1 MSGKIT
7 KKELKEPDFLQAEA
21 SKFLVYFEHHR
32 LKMLVFLV
40 ALLVVMAVFGG
51 WSIYRFNYN
60 KSALKLYNQVEAASL
75 AADGE
80 EANAK
85 LLLAGYQSV
94 SAKYPHSKAGL
105 YAYYQ
110 LGNQYFELHQ
120 YDKSLQSYD
129 EFLQKADSNN
139 FLRIFAYTGQG
150 YCYEAKKDYTK
161 SLGAF
166 EEALKVPEGKE
177 LAGQIYS
184 DLARIYE
191 KLNDIKKS
199 KEYYSKAIEKTRD
212 RNMEDILRR
221 KLAALN

>member
-7 KKELKEPDFLQAEA
+7 KKELKEPDFLQIEA
-21 SKFLVYFEHHR
+21 SKFLMYFEHHR
-32 LKMLVFLV
+32 SKVLGFLV
-40 ALLVVMAVFGG
+40 ALLVVMAIFGG
-51 WSIYRFNYN
+51 WSLYRFNYN
-60 KSALKLYNQVEAASL
+60 KSALKLYNQVESANPAD
-75 AADGE
+75 DGE
-80 EANAK
+80 EASAK
-85 LLLAGYQSV
+85 LLVGYQSV
-94 SAKYPHSKAGL
+94 TAKYPQSKAGL

-120 YDKSLQSYD
+120 YDKSLQSYG

-139 FLRIFAYTGQG
+139 FLRFFAYTGQG

-199 KEYYSKAIEKTRD
+199 KEYYRKAIEKTRD
-212 RNMEDILRR
+212 RSMEDILRR
-221 KLAALN
+221 KLVALN